1 MFLEKYEIEVNE
13 LKIIIW
19 IVIVELELM
28 KGKMENFENE
38 REKLI
43 SNVLEFILCLEFVK
57 NEYFEFEQKK

>member
-19 IVIVELELM
+19 IVIVDLELM

-38 REKLI
+38 REKLN

-57 NEYFEFEQKK
+57 NENFEFEQKK